1 MAKWVAAFILLM
13 FATGS
18 SFPIYFSDQVFR
30 SLDQLDEALANG
42 EISQEYYDDVLA
54 EFVGPVPIESLVR
67 DDVLQQ
73 QRVVA
78 ENRQF
83 PELYYRADYRQGLE
97 REFATTRYDRFALA
111 GRKYSVTA
119 SLEKRSNRS
128 YLVRD
133 FEFSVRRPYWKIEIG
148 NINPSYA
155 SGLTVG
161 RSGLHHELHSAD
173 DFGSSI
179 LFPTQNRKN
188 GVAFS
193 REFRSSRLS
202 TFASRVEGSRFHGQ
216 SLGSDFAVDIG
227 KAELG
232 LVMLRQQF
240 GEFGVRSRTINYLA
254 PHFQAGELF
263 RVLTTESSFQLGGAS
278 AHFVQFEMKSRPL
291 TQSYAIFSY
300 GTKFQNL
307 ESGGYAYSDY
317 DEATLD
323 EVGLEYREKR
333 AGRRGIAIEQSFR
346 FRYESLNAQLVHWQ
360 NRLDDRQC
368 VAGRLTFEQSNRLK
382 ILNRIRLQAFYQD
395 LDIEHATDTRKVV
408 ALSTELDPSSS
419 FIYENQ
425 YKIEQ
430 RVLNGAKKYPFRS
443 RHDFSLKINPQLE
456 SIAMLNFYDGDLK
469 TSGNSQLTLAIG
481 EKLTTHNEF
490 RFSGRL
496 QTRYKFS
503 TERLDNWELRIN
515 LEVVL

>member
-18 SFPIYFSDQVFR
+18 SFPIYFTDQVFR

-67 DDVLQQ
+67 DDVRQQ

-83 PELYYRADYRQGLE
+83 PEWYYRADYRQGLE
-97 REFATTRYDRFALA
+97 QDFVNTRYDRLALA
-111 GRKYSVTA
+111 GRKCFVTA

-128 YLVRD
+128 YLLRD
-133 FEFSVRRPYWKIEIG
+133 IEFSVRRPYWKLEIG

-161 RSGLHHELHSAD
+161 RSGLHRELHSAD
-173 DFGSSI
+173 DFGSSV

-193 REFRSSRLS
+193 REFRSSNLS
-202 TFASRVEGSRFHGQ
+202 AFASRVEGDRYFDQ
-216 SLGSDFAVDIG
+216 SLGSDFALNIG
-227 KAELG
+227 RVKLG
-232 LVMLRQQF
+232 LVMLRQQI
-240 GEFGVRSRTINYLA
+240 GEFGAKSRIINYLA
-254 PHFQAGELF
+254 PHFQLGERF
-263 RVLTTESSFQLGGAS
+263 RVLTSESSFQLGGAA
-278 AHFVQFEMKSRPL
+278 AHLVQFQMKSRQL
-291 TQSYAIFSY
+291 TQSYTAFCY
-300 GTKFQNL
+300 GSKYQNL

-317 DEATLD
+317 DDATID
-323 EVGLEYREKR
+323 EVGMEYRDKR
-333 AGRRGIAIEQSFR
+333 AGRGGIAIEQAFR
-346 FRYESLNAQLVHWQ
+346 FHPESLTAQLVRWQ

-368 VAGRLTFEQSNRLK
+368 VAGRLTFEQSNRFR
-382 ILNRIRLQAFYQD
+382 ILTKLRFQAIYQD
-395 LDIEHATDTRKVV
+395 LDIEHATDTRQLIT
-408 ALSTELDPSSS
+408 LSTELQPLRS
-419 FIYENQ
+419 FVYENQ
-425 YKIEQ
+425 HKIEQ
-430 RVLNGAKKYPFRS
+430 RVLNSNKKYPFRS
-443 RHDFSLKINPQLE
+443 RHDFALKINPQLE
-456 SIAMLNFYDGDLK
+456 SIAMINFYDSDLN

-481 EKLTTHNEF
+481 EELQSDRDF
-490 RFSGRL
+490 RFSTRL

-503 TERLDNWELRIN
+503 TGQLDNWELRLN
-515 LEVVL
+515 LEVIL